1 MKNKIIILVGA
12 VLFCKSTCWAT
23 LTVEWLN
30 GTEQTESLEKI
41 RKIEFKEDKINITDS
56 KGNYFISNKLDQVK
70 KIYFQKGE
78 ENNVSNT
85 ASERNISVYPNPTT
99 NVLHIKG
106 ITKDEKV
113 NLYNQEGKL
122 IKSCQETEINM
133 DDLPQGLYLLK
144 VNTKV
149 FKVVKK

>member
-12 VLFCKSTCWAT
+12 VLFCKSTCCAT

-78 ENNVSNT
+78 ENNVFNT

-106 ITKDEKV
+106 ITEDEKV
-113 NLYNQEGKL
+113 NLYNQDGKL